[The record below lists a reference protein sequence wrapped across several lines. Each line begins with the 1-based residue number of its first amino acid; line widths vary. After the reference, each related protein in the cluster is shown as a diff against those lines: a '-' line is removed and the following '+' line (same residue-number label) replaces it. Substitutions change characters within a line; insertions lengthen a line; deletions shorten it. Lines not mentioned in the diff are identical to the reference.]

1 MTVYEQA
8 EYDEAT
14 ARLHTMLTPA
24 QFQSLWAEGRS
35 MTLEQAIQF
44 ALNDSSHSMND

>member
-1 MTVYEQA
+1 MTDYEQV
-8 EYDEAT
+8 EYNEAI

-24 QFQSLWAEGRS
+24 QFNSLWAEGRS

-44 ALNDSSHSMND
+44 ALKA